1 MMLFN
6 LIFFDIISKKIL
18 FNDCPPG
25 EEAEVDDGEDE
36 VEAEELRVVPHVR
49 ERELAGDGGTEVLD
63 IFNFSIIENKQLAGE
78 FLCGNSRAI
87 LAT

>member
-1 MMLFN
+1 M
-6 LIFFDIISKKIL
+6 
-18 FNDCPPG
+18 
-25 EEAEVDDGEDE
+25 
-36 VEAEELRVVPHVR
+36 EAEELRVVPHVR

-78 FLCGNSRAI
+78 FLCGNSSAI